1 MALQQTLEELVPAL
15 PLVKVNFLLCTKQF
29 TLGES

>member
-1 MALQQTLEELVPAL
+1 MALHQTLEELVPAL
-15 PLVKVNFLLCTKQF
+15 PLGKVNFLLCTEQF